1 MAQAQVRVLPSA
13 RNTVMVVDDQ
23 STGRAILEQVVRSL
37 DDRVLVESFARP
49 VDAVVWATRHVSDL
63 VLVDYMMPDMD
74 GIEFAKRL
82 RALPGYEH
90 VPIVMVTV
98 HDDRKVRYAAL
109 DAGITDFLTKP
120 VDAREC
126 LARCRNLLTLR
137 RQQLALEDRRRLLEH
152 MVEDAT
158 REVREREKETLLRLA
173 RAGEFRDEETGFHLI
188 RMSRYSRLIASAI
201 GLERDEA
208 ETVEL
213 AAPLHDIGKI
223 GIPDQILLK
232 PGKLDDAEWEV
243 MRRHPVI
250 GHEILKGS
258 ASKYVRMGALIA
270 LGHHEKYDGSGYPN
284 GLVGDHIPL
293 CARIVAV
300 ADVYDALTTARPYKG
315 AWKSAQALR
324 IPARRSAASTSTRA
338 WSTPSARCRRRSS
351 RCRTSGASR
360 PRRRAA
366 ADGRA
371 GRSGEICSG
380 CARASPRGP
389 TPSTSR
395 ASLRLII
402 GALLVRVPAAG
413 HARRYEREMIL
424 WIGGAQFVLG
434 AAHLPAHRLHDAHL
448 AGAARVRAAR
458 RRRARSPAYMALC
471 GESAAPLFL
480 IYIWVTLGSGFRF
493 GAALPGLRAGDERRR
508 LRHRDLPERRGG
520 ASTPRSASGCWSA
533 CSPSA
538 CTCCRWCGACSTRWR
553 APRRP
558 TRRSAASSR
567 W

>member
-1 MAQAQVRVLPSA
+1 MMAKAQVRVLPSA

-37 DDRVLVESFARP
+37 DERVNVEGFARP

-74 GIEFAKRL
+74 GIEFVKRL

-126 LARCRNLLTLR
+126 LARCRNLLMLR

-173 RAGEFRDEETGFHLI
+173 RAGEYRDEETGYHLI
-188 RMSRYSRLIASAI
+188 RMARYSRLIASAI
-201 GLERDEA
+201 GLGRDDA

-232 PGKLDDAEWEV
+232 PGTLNDGEWQI

-270 LGHHEKYDGSGYPN
+270 LGHHERYDGSGYPN

-293 CARIVAV
+293 CARIVAI
-300 ADVYDALTTARPYKG
+300 ADVYDALTSLRPYKP
-315 AWKSAQALR
+315 AWPSEKAFTYMATQRGRHFDPRLLEAFTALQKEILEIQNQWR
-324 IPARRSAASTSTRA
+324 DPEPGSAA
-338 WSTPSARCRRRSS
+338 
-351 RCRTSGASR
+351 
-360 PRRRAA
+360 
-366 ADGRA
+366 
-371 GRSGEICSG
+371 
-380 CARASPRGP
+380 
-389 TPSTSR
+389 
-395 ASLRLII
+395 
-402 GALLVRVPAAG
+402 V
-413 HARRYEREMIL
+413 
-424 WIGGAQFVLG
+424 
-434 AAHLPAHRLHDAHL
+434 
-448 AGAARVRAAR
+448 
-458 RRRARSPAYMALC
+458 
-471 GESAAPLFL
+471 
-480 IYIWVTLGSGFRF
+480 
-493 GAALPGLRAGDERRR
+493 
-508 LRHRDLPERRGG
+508 
-520 ASTPRSASGCWSA
+520 
-533 CSPSA
+533 
-538 CTCCRWCGACSTRWR
+538 
-553 APRRP
+553 
-558 TRRSAASSR
+558 
-567 W
+567 

>member
-1 MAQAQVRVLPSA
+1 MAQAQIRALPSA

-37 DDRVLVESFARP
+37 DERVHVESFARP

-74 GIEFAKRL
+74 GIEFVKRL

-188 RMSRYSRLIASAI
+188 RMSRYSRLIAAAI
-201 GLERDEA
+201 GLERDES

-223 GIPDQILLK
+223 GIP
-232 PGKLDDAEWEV
+232 
-243 MRRHPVI
+243 
-250 GHEILKGS
+250 
-258 ASKYVRMGALIA
+258 
-270 LGHHEKYDGSGYPN
+270 
-284 GLVGDHIPL
+284 DHIPL

-300 ADVYDALTTARPYKG
+300 ADVYDALTSLRPYKQ
-315 AWKSAQALR
+315 AWASEKAYEYLTAQR
-324 IPARRSAASTSTRA
+324 
-338 WSTPSARCRRRSS
+338 
-351 RCRTSGASR
+351 
-360 PRRRAA
+360 
-366 ADGRA
+366 GR
-371 GRSGEICSG
+371 
-380 CARASPRGP
+380 
-389 TPSTSR
+389 
-395 ASLRLII
+395 
-402 GALLVRVPAAG
+402 
-413 HARRYEREMIL
+413 H
-424 WIGGAQFVLG
+424 F
-434 AAHLPAHRLHDAHL
+434 D
-448 AGAARVRAAR
+448 
-458 RRRARSPAYMALC
+458 
-471 GESAAPLFL
+471 
-480 IYIWVTLGSGFRF
+480 
-493 GAALPGLRAGDERRR
+493 PGLVDAFAGVQREI
-508 LRHRDLPERRGG
+508 LEVQNEWRDPQT
-520 ASTPRSASGCWSA
+520 AS
-533 CSPSA
+533 
-538 CTCCRWCGACSTRWR
+538 
-553 APRRP
+553 
-558 TRRSAASSR
+558 
-567 W
+567 

>member
-1 MAQAQVRVLPSA
+1 MARAEVRVLPSA

-37 DDRVLVESFARP
+37 DERVTVEGFARP
-49 VDAVVWATRHVSDL
+49 LDAVVWAARHVADL
-63 VLVDYMMPDMD
+63 VLVDYMMPEMD

-82 RALPGYEH
+82 RAIPGYEH

-109 DAGITDFLTKP
+109 DAGITDFLSKP

-188 RMSRYSRLIASAI
+188 RMSRYSRLIAAAI
-201 GLERDEA
+201 GLERDEV
-208 ETVEL
+208 ETIEL

-223 GIPDQILLK
+223 GIPDHILLK
-232 PGKLDDAEWEV
+232 PEKLDPGEWQV

-293 CARIVAV
+293 CARIVAI
-300 ADVYDALTTARPYKG
+300 ADVYDALTSVRPYKSS
-315 AWKSAQALR
+315 W
-324 IPARRSAASTSTRA
+324 ASERA
-338 WSTPSARCRRRSS
+338 FEYVASQ
-351 RCRTSGASR
+351 SGR
-360 PRRRAA
+360 HFDPRLAEA
-366 ADGRA
+366 FA
-371 GRSGEICSG
+371 GMKKEVLQIQNEWRD
-380 CARASPRGP
+380 
-389 TPSTSR
+389 
-395 ASLRLII
+395 
-402 GALLVRVPAAG
+402 VPG
-413 HARRYEREMIL
+413 Q
-424 WIGGAQFVLG
+424 G
-434 AAHLPAHRLHDAHL
+434 
-448 AGAARVRAAR
+448 
-458 RRRARSPAYMALC
+458 
-471 GESAAPLFL
+471 
-480 IYIWVTLGSGFRF
+480 
-493 GAALPGLRAGDERRR
+493 
-508 LRHRDLPERRGG
+508 
-520 ASTPRSASGCWSA
+520 
-533 CSPSA
+533 
-538 CTCCRWCGACSTRWR
+538 
-553 APRRP
+553 
-558 TRRSAASSR
+558 
-567 W
+567 